1 MGQIEG
7 TILIVDNSK
16 VLSVSEEGIDALT
29 IYSDNRSLV
38 NNFGSLFEALWVE
51 NEILQDLVKS
61 KNELLKSKE
70 QLKIHDRMQKEIIN
84 VAAHELRTPVQPILG
99 MADLIESRFVEG
111 KETSEV
117 SKGDLQIVIRNARRL
132 EKLSSDILSVIR
144 IESKSLHLQ
153 KTEFNLS
160 EVILDVMNDASN
172 QALLDKG
179 LRLDYIPSNIKVEA
193 DREAISQVDQ
203 TFSATLLNLQNR
215 ASFQFQK
222 AFKTA
227 AKMLPSPSKIPA
239 AA

>member
-16 VLSVSEEGIDALT
+16 VLSVSEEEIDAVT

-38 NNFGSLFEALWVE
+38 NNFGSLFEAIWVE

-61 KNELLKSKE
+61 KNELLKSNE
-70 QLKIHDRMQKEIIN
+70 QLKIHDRMQKEFIN

-99 MADLIESRFVEG
+99 MTDLIESRFVYG
-111 KETSEV
+111 KEKAEV

-132 EKLSSDILSVIR
+132 EKLFSDILSVTR

-160 EVILDVMNDASN
+160 EVILDVVNDASN

-179 LRLDYIPSNIKVEA
+179 LRLDYIPSNIKLEA
-193 DREAISQVDQ
+193 DRGSYFTGRIKLSRQ
-203 TFSATLLNLQNR
+203 R
-215 ASFQFQK
+215 Y
-222 AFKTA
+222 
-227 AKMLPSPSKIPA
+227 
-239 AA
+239 